1 MCIRLKDETVQVHT
15 LIYSMG
21 DAADGILKPFQ
32 FSEDDLKKYD
42 TVKQK
47 FDGHFVKKRNIIYER
62 A

>member
-1 MCIRLKDETVQVHT
+1 
-15 LIYSMG
+15 MG
-21 DAADGILKPFQ
+21 DSADDILKSFQ
-32 FSEDDLKKYD
+32 LSKDDLKKYD